1 MITYGE
7 VIFYNV
13 LSHAPICHNE
23 SGHKLEHAQAY
34 LHSTG
39 DKPTKE
45 SGSFSSCFEF
55 IINKEV
61 NYGSLYSQNT
71 KQTLLK
77 VESSTKIQLIFL
89 ILIIMRIG

>member
-45 SGSFSSCFEF
+45 FGSFSSCFEF
-55 IINKEV
+55 IINK
-61 NYGSLYSQNT
+61 YGSLYSQNT

-77 VESSTKIQLIFL
+77 SRKFNKDTTYFSYFDNL
-89 ILIIMRIG
+89 